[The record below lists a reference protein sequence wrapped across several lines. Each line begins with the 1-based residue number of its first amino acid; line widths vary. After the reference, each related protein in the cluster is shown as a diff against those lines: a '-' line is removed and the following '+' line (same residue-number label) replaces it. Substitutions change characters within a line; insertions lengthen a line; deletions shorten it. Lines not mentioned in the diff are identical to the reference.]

1 MTNITTG
8 LGALD
13 LLAAEEQGGSE
24 NSFTKLGSG
33 DRKTV
38 KVLSYGDLMAV
49 QTYSIFKKVNTF
61 TPEVPPTLSKRGFP
75 IENLTPFD
83 KAYKYFKDQSE
94 DFNDEMSKAAAD
106 FRIKPRF
113 AVGFYDL
120 DAKECI
126 VIDFSKNQTRD
137 IMAVIQKNEHKLGK
151 KAFELE
157 KTGSGTTTKVTLSP
171 LDLEDLTPEQE
182 AAFAAAPEKFDN
194 SKFEGLY
201 FVQNEEQMVESLR
214 VAGFNVTLI
223 GYPAVAEKGETE
235 SVGAIEADVDP
246 TSQF

>member
-1 MTNITTG
+1 MADITTG

-13 LLAAEEQGGSE
+13 LLASDDQGGNE

-33 DRKTV
+33 DSKTV

-49 QTYSIFKKVNTF
+49 HTYSIFKKVNTF
-61 TPEVPPTLSKRGFP
+61 KPEVPPTLSKRGFP
-75 IENLTPFD
+75 VDNLTPFD
-83 KAYKYFKDQSE
+83 KAYKYYKDQSE
-94 DFNDEMSKAAAD
+94 DFNDEMSKAAANY
-106 FRIKPRF
+106 RIKPRF

-120 DAKECI
+120 DAKEFI
-126 VIDFSKNQTRD
+126 VVDFSKNQTRD

-157 KTGSGTTTKVTLSP
+157 KTGSGTSTKVTLTP

-182 AAFAAAPEKFDN
+182 AAFEGAPEKFDN

-201 FVQNEEQMVESLR
+201 FEQDEEQMVESLR
-214 VAGFNVTLI
+214 VAGFDVTLI
-223 GYPAVAEKGETE
+223 GYPAVAEKTETE
-235 SVGAIEADVDP
+235 SVGAVAEDVDP
-246 TSQF
+246 TTEF